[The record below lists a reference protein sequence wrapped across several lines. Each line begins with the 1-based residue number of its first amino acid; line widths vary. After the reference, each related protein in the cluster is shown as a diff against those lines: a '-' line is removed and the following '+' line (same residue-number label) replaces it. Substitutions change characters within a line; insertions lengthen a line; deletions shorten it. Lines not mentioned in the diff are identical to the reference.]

1 MNINKPVGPQCIIIG
16 REENRNG
23 RKQVFSGF
31 VAERPM
37 GALLNCTPKKVE
49 QR

>member
-1 MNINKPVGPQCIIIG
+1 MVSIVHY
-16 REENRNG
+16 NRKG
-23 RKQVFSGF
+23 GKQEWSQVFSGF